1 MNKLSMLFIFLFTFS
16 WCNISHTANSLPVEP
31 EFGRDSSG
39 HSQAADSYY
48 QALDIWK
55 TAEDINKWAAT
66 SFIYDKARAIKL
78 SSNQR
83 SKNQGISIYN
93 PSDFFE
99 IKAGICVDLARFG
112 VETLRKIDPNSDP
125 KYLMIKFDPIEING
139 NTFQLHWL
147 VSFKR
152 DGMKYFFGDSN
163 RPGYI
168 AGPYI
173 DTQAFVDEYEQYR
186 GRKIVAFRE
195 LESYKKQRK
204 SKKLK
209 KSQFNSWNNVYPHHN
224 FAITEA
230 LDTHI
235 QTSDN
240 SHEMKIAGF
249 LAFAQPLIDHRNRQG

>member
-16 WCNISHTANSLPVEP
+16 WCNISHTANSLPVKP
-31 EFGRDSSG
+31 ALGRDPSG
-39 HSQAADSYY
+39 HSQAAGSYY

-55 TAEDINKWAAT
+55 TAEDINKWVAT

-78 SSNQR
+78 S
-83 SKNQGISIYN
+83 
-93 PSDFFE
+93 
-99 IKAGICVDLARFG
+99 
-112 VETLRKIDPNSDP
+112 
-125 KYLMIKFDPIEING
+125 
-139 NTFQLHWL
+139 
-147 VSFKR
+147 
-152 DGMKYFFGDSN
+152 SN

-224 FAITEA
+224 FAITEE